1 MTAGTVPDSVGRIA
15 RRGGLVTLEVVVLGL
30 AAVGA
35 WWFVS
40 HGLRLRP
47 YWHDV
52 LDLQVYRGAVRW
64 WLEHRP
70 LYQFV
75 RPHTRLGFTY
85 PPFAV
90 LCMLP
95 LGLGTEVTAT
105 VLMTAVSAVALLV
118 TAVWLVAPVARRHG
132 WPLWFTVALALVVM
146 ALMEPVRDTLGWGQ
160 VALVLAL
167 LVLADV
173 RALDRGRP
181 WAGVGI
187 GLAAA
192 IKVTPAFFILYLAV
206 TRRWRATAT
215 AAAVFLGA
223 TLLAAAI
230 DPSASLTYWTRA
242 LWQTSRVG
250 TPVMPSNQ
258 SLLGLMSRLAAPLP
272 PDRALWAVL
281 VVVVVVVGL
290 WRAARAARAGDELTG
305 VTLAGLTAALVSPIS
320 WPHHFYWL
328 VPAAV
333 VLVDVAAGA
342 PVAVPRW
349 VHPAVARLD
358 AGLAALGLVTAS
370 VMSLTYYFWAY
381 PVHGQDGLA
390 GILGK
395 NATCLIAAVLMLCL
409 PARVPAGRAAARTTA
424 PPPPAGSS
432 PR

>member
-1 MTAGTVPDSVGRIA
+1 MTAGTVPGSAGRIA
-15 RRGGLVTLEVVVLGL
+15 RRGGLVTLQVVILGL

-47 YWHDV
+47 YWHDAF
-52 LDLQVYRGAVRW
+52 DLQVYRGAVRW

-70 LYQFV
+70 LYQFI

-95 LGLGTEVTAT
+95 LALGTEVTAT
-105 VLMTAVSAVALLV
+105 VLMTAVSAGALLV

-132 WPLWFTVALALVVM
+132 WPVWFTVALALGVM
-146 ALMEPVRDTLGWGQ
+146 ALMEPVRETLGWGQ

-192 IKVTPAFFILYLAV
+192 IKVTPAFLVLYLAA

-230 DPSASLTYWTRA
+230 DPSASRTYWTQD
-242 LWQTSRVG
+242 LWRTDRVG
-250 TPVMPSNQ
+250 NPAMTTNQ
-258 SLLGLMSRLAAPLP
+258 SLFGVLSRLAAPLP
-272 PDRALWAVL
+272 PDRMLWAVL
-281 VVVVVVVGL
+281 VAGVAVVGL

-320 WPHHFYWL
+320 WTHHFYWL

-342 PVAVPRW
+342 PVAFPRRGP
-349 VHPAVARLD
+349 PAVARLD

-381 PVHGQDGLA
+381 TVRGRDGLA
-390 GILGK
+390 GILGE
-395 NATCLIAAVLMLCL
+395 NVTCLIAAVLVLFL
-409 PARVPAGRAAARTTA
+409 PARVPAGRAAARTTT
-424 PPPPAGSS
+424 PPLPAGSS